1 MRVTENKKMIEKLP
15 SEFSGE
21 TAAEIS
27 NKLKITELKILIDIS
42 KSLAIIADAQKAEQK
57 ATRTARRSK
66 ND

>member
-1 MRVTENKKMIEKLP
+1 MRITENKKMIEKLP
-15 SEFSGE
+15 SKFSGE

-42 KSLAIIADAQKAEQK
+42 KSLAIIADTLKANQKSRRAQ
-57 ATRTARRSK
+57 

>member
-1 MRVTENKKMIEKLP
+1 MRITENKKMIEKLP
-15 SEFSGE
+15 SEFSGD

-42 KSLAIIADAQKAEQK
+42 KSLAIIADTVKANQKSRRAQ
-57 ATRTARRSK
+57 